1 MNRVFNYFFFFFII
15 KRKNLIIILEIM
27 RFRILLSLGSPQV
40 ENINEEIF
48 F

>member
-1 MNRVFNYFFFFFII
+1 
-15 KRKNLIIILEIM
+15 M

-48 F
+48 FLIVKVIYQQQYGKGNGYVSKV